1 MRDMQTE
8 IRQSLEKTGHS
19 LSSLKEQLESKS
31 VAIGAVMD
39 DFSERLEKL
48 KK

>member
-8 IRQSLEKTGHS
+8 IKQSLEKTGQS
-19 LSSLKEQLESKS
+19 LTSLKEQLESKS
-31 VAIGAVMD
+31 AAVGAVIA